1 MHPIEVIHMDV
12 LGGLSVTRSIP
23 RRLTM
28 KLTVSINDFLY
39 FYTGTGDVIGVFI
52 HLLAEKPLF
61 MRATKAES
69 SHLDYE
75 MHIDG
80 VKRSG

>member
-1 MHPIEVIHMDV
+1 VHLIAVIHMDAQV
-12 LGGLSVTRSIP
+12 DLLVTKGTRKRSPTNLI
-23 RRLTM
+23 
-28 KLTVSINDFLY
+28 VSPQDSLFSI
-39 FYTGTGDVIGVFI
+39 GTGDVIGVYI

-80 VKRSG
+80 IKRPG